1 MKKVRSETYWG
12 QHDCPRENQRDLT
25 CVFIVIVSVSI
36 SECACGCGK
45 DDVSTGP
52 PLLTEKRD
60 APPPYYGQ
68 LEDVPSEKPGRS
80 FTYVSDETILR
91 RGAFKDGQLPSG
103 LSVEDEDE
111 PELETTIL

>member
-1 MKKVRSETYWG
+1 M
-12 QHDCPRENQRDLT
+12 
-25 CVFIVIVSVSI
+25 SVSI

-60 APPPYYGQ
+60 SPPPYGQ
-68 LEDVPSEKPGRS
+68 LEGTPSEKPERA

-91 RGAFKDGQLPSG
+91 RGAFKDCQLPSG